1 MAGGAPNETS
11 IPALGRGVRLRE
23 NKADG
28 SPKNSSP
35 SATTAE
41 KMFELDQIS
50 AEILTRIDGDRT
62 VGAIVDDLADAFNAP
77 RAEILG
83 DVLAFLQDF
92 AVKRVVTL

>member
-28 SPKNSSP
+28 SWVLLAP
-35 SATTAE
+35 E